1 MSCVNMQA
9 ITATSK
15 PAKQPSIGETLD
27 SRKIVSIPILRLQ
40 SPVQRQA
47 DKLTDST
54 VLVNLLL
61 LGLFDHAC
69 NFKVATKILL

>member
-15 PAKQPSIGETLD
+15 PAKQPFIGETLD
-27 SRKIVSIPILRLQ
+27 SRKTVSILILRLQ

-54 VLVNLLL
+54 VLVNILL
-61 LGLFDHAC
+61 LGLFDYAC